1 MKGELLS
8 FYLPKGN
15 VGDQNPKHIKKMT
28 EQLFGKLFAD
38 TEYLSKAVWK
48 CFFAD
53 GIQLFTE
60 LLKNMK
66 NHIMKMEEKILLRKR
81 ALLRP

>member
-1 MKGELLS
+1 
-8 FYLPKGN
+8 
-15 VGDQNPKHIKKMT
+15 MT

-53 GIQLFTE
+53 GIQLFFTE